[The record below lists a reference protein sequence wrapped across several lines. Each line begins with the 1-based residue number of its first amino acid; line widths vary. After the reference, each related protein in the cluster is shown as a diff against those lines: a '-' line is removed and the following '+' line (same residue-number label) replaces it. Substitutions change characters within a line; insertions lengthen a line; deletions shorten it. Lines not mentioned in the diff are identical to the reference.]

1 MYLVELEGVQQ
12 IEQLAVL
19 LGLGQFDIVLLVFV
33 KRWLKVRGRYLE
45 TWRGGDLERVNLA
58 SSSMKTSSG

>member
-45 TWRGGDLERVNLA
+45 TVKGQLGLIINENFEWLKAECR
-58 SSSMKTSSG
+58 